1 MQATQEPQRESLLL
15 NLGLNIL
22 APTLVLTRLSGPD
35 ALGTVGALLV
45 ALAFP
50 LGYGAWDFLR
60 RRKYNFFSIIG
71 LISILLTGGISLL
84 HLPPSYLA
92 VKEAAIPGLLGMVI
106 LISLKTRWPLV
117 RSLLFNDAVM
127 DTDRIE
133 RALAERDATTAFEQV
148 MTRATCLLAGSFF
161 LSSVLNYLLANA
173 VVTALPGSVE
183 YNEQL
188 GRLTA
193 LSYPLIALPA
203 TVVTAI
209 ALLYLF
215 RRLTRLT
222 GLPFEELLRSP
233 PEAARQGS

>member
-1 MQATQEPQRESLLL
+1 MQATQDPQRESLLL

-71 LISILLTGGISLL
+71 LVSILLTGGISLL

-92 VKEAAIPGLLGMVI
+92 VKEAAIPGLLGVVI

-127 DTDRIE
+127 DTGRIE
-133 RALAERDATTAFEQV
+133 RSLAERDATAEFERV
-148 MTRATCLLAGSFF
+148 MARATCLLAGSFF

-173 VVTALPGSVE
+173 VVTAMPGSVE

-203 TVVTAI
+203 TIVTAI

-222 GLPFEELLRSP
+222 GLAFEELLRSP
-233 PEAARQGS
+233 PETARQRS